1 MNKSNHPLNKLRRLI
16 KKNGIKCLLPQNLT
30 DELLHRMVREADAID
45 DGTTGE
51 TPSSTLLM
59 AILHL
64 KSRSIIKGDMEIKM
78 APEEL
83 MESFGLYITSVKIE
97 EKRRKKEIQV
107 AEDSL
112 PTIENIFDNKN
123 HGYCGNVLKSE
134 HVHLILSYA

>member
-16 KKNGIKCLLPQNLT
+16 KKNGIKYLLPQNLT
-30 DELLHRMVREADAID
+30 DELLHRMIQEADAID
-45 DGTTGE
+45 SGTTEE

-64 KSRSIIKGDMEIKM
+64 ESKSILKGNMEIKM

-83 MESFGLYITSVKIE
+83 MEYFSLYVTSVRLE
-97 EKRRKKEIQV
+97 DKRRKKEIQV

-112 PTIENIFDNKN
+112 PTIENIFD
-123 HGYCGNVLKSE
+123 GNRTMDS
-134 HVHLILSYA
+134 AGMD